1 MTISERIFERL
12 TQMHMT
18 QKQFSEET
26 GILQSTISEWKKKKT
41 NPTSEKI
48 MVICKVL
55 DVTPEWLLSGI
66 EKNGSRKSRADWYV
80 VGKKTELGHL
90 INAYNNMGKDRRNR
104 LMGYVEAIASGLFA
118 AVNTYADLTGEEPLT
133 LPRTSAFGSLVS
145 YATNPETNPY
155 QPMHVNFGLVPPLE
169 GRRMRKG
176 ERYAAYAA
184 RAKQDLAACLA
195 RREDLF
201 VGGSERL

>member
-1 MTISERIFERL
+1 MQRDAESRREYILDSNWQWCIIHVNECVYSLQTASVILFHSILQKLFSDGGPPMTISERIFEKL
-12 TQMHMT
+12 AQMHMT

-104 LMGYVEAIASGLFA
+104 LMGYVEAIESM
-118 AVNTYADLTGEEPLT
+118 EE
-133 LPRTSAFGSLVS
+133 
-145 YATNPETNPY
+145 
-155 QPMHVNFGLVPPLE
+155 
-169 GRRMRKG
+169 
-176 ERYAAYAA
+176 
-184 RAKQDLAACLA
+184 
-195 RREDLF
+195 
-201 VGGSERL
+201 